1 MNNRRPLFQSTI
13 KPSSFSKV
21 WRRLQRWR
29 RYSIWPL
36 VLHTKK
42 VSSSYQM
49 SWWCWLHERIK
60 ERSIWITWWAVA
72 FCLCHDQIYPI
83 FPIFAISKCP
93 PLLYWQ
99 LIGGQFLKS
108 SPPQLAHFYTLLV
121 TTDSAPVPP
130 ENLMIPP
137 QYIPLLPIPPQ
148 ASNNDCSLRTW
159 VLRCH
164 PFRPVTTNKLTTKTL
179 QLLPFLH
186 CSHMRSWFFLFV
198 IYLCCNHI

>member
-60 ERSIWITWWAVA
+60 ERSIWITWWAVG

-83 FPIFAISKCP
+83 PPISVISKCP

-108 SPPQLAHFYTLLV
+108 SPPPST
-121 TTDSAPVPP
+121 
-130 ENLMIPP
+130 
-137 QYIPLLPIPPQ
+137 
-148 ASNNDCSLRTW
+148 R
-159 VLRCH
+159 
-164 PFRPVTTNKLTTKTL
+164 
-179 QLLPFLH
+179 PFLYSVGDDWFSPRSLWKPYDPPTVH
-186 CSHMRSWFFLFV
+186 SSSSHPPAGV
-198 IYLCCNHI
+198 K

>member
-1 MNNRRPLFQSTI
+1 
-13 KPSSFSKV
+13 
-21 WRRLQRWR
+21 
-29 RYSIWPL
+29 
-36 VLHTKK
+36 
-42 VSSSYQM
+42 M

-60 ERSIWITWWAVA
+60 ERSIWITWWAVG

-83 FPIFAISKCP
+83 PPISVISKCPP

-108 SPPQLAHFYTLLV
+108 SPPPTRPFLYSVGDDWFSPRSPWKPY
-121 TTDSAPVPP
+121 DSPTVHSSSSH
-130 ENLMIPP
+130 
-137 QYIPLLPIPPQ
+137 PPQ
-148 ASNNDCSLRTW
+148 ASNNDCSLRTC

-164 PFRPVTTNKLTTKTL
+164 PFRPVTTNKLITKTL
-179 QLLPFLH
+179 QLLPFLY

>member
-42 VSSSYQM
+42 VSSSNQM

-83 FPIFAISKCP
+83 PPIFAISKCP

-108 SPPQLAHFYTLLV
+108 SPPPNSPIFILCWWRLIQ
-121 TTDSAPVPP
+121 PP
-130 ENLMIPP
+130 F
-137 QYIPLLPIPPQ
+137 PL
-148 ASNNDCSLRTW
+148 
-159 VLRCH
+159 
-164 PFRPVTTNKLTTKTL
+164 KTL
-179 QLLPFLH
+179 WSPH
-186 CSHMRSWFFLFV
+186 STFLFFPSPRRRQIMTV
-198 IYLCCNHI
+198 H